1 MTKGNKQSSGVH
13 LHVSELMAIA
23 DWLNR
28 DLLMQPLTVKIVVSH
43 NTGIG
48 GSVAAIA
55 LDERGEI
62 IATKNVTDYKEW

>member
-1 MTKGNKQSSGVH
+1 
-13 LHVSELMAIA
+13 
-23 DWLNR
+23 
-28 DLLMQPLTVKIVVSH
+28 MQPLTVKIVVSH